1 MCFAQEVK
9 PAMLAGRL
17 FLDAANLYGIVHFNF
32 LERSE
37 LTSIFTSDFTSES
50 SVINTL
56 RYEKD

>member
-1 MCFAQEVK
+1 MRFAQEVK

-50 SVINTL
+50 SVTYKI
-56 RYEKD
+56 